1 MAASNY
7 RAGSDCD
14 QNSPHTRLG
23 TAKASLNIP
32 SSHATTIPTTPTT
45 DQGLG
50 PQQQAG
56 ESLHLFVGLLEG
68 ARERFYRI
76 DLGGM
81 VDAVLLGGLLPE
93 RRFQHVRR
101 QRQEQGC

>member
-1 MAASNY
+1 MAASSY

-32 SSHATTIPTTPTT
+32 SSHATTIPTTIPTIPTT

-50 PQQQAG
+50 PQRQAG
-56 ESLHLFVGLLEG
+56 ESLHLIVGLLEG
-68 ARERFYRI
+68 ARGKILSDRSRW
-76 DLGGM
+76 DGGCCP
-81 VDAVLLGGLLPE
+81 VGRSAS
-93 RRFQHVRR
+93 
-101 QRQEQGC
+101 